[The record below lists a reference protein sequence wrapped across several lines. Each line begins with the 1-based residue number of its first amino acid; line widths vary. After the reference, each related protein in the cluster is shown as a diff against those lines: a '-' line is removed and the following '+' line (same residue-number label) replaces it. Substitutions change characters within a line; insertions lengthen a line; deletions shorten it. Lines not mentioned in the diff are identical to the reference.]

1 MKNYR
6 INAITLNSLKGYN
19 RFSEVY
25 LKSKK
30 FYSDNLML
38 VVDYADTSSTQ
49 AELGVSVSK
58 KTARNAV
65 TRNRIKR
72 LLRESVRLIIKEYYS
87 KLFFKTIIVSWRKKT
102 QKPGDISLKEVYPEV
117 LELFNK
123 AESFSHE
130 NNKTSD

>member
-1 MKNYR
+1 
-6 INAITLNSLKGYN
+6 
-19 RFSEVY
+19 
-25 LKSKK
+25 
-30 FYSDNLML
+30 ML
-38 VVDYADTSSTQ
+38 VVDYADASSTQ

-72 LLRESVRLIIKEYYS
+72 LLRESVRLILKEYYS

-102 QKPGDISLKEVYPEV
+102 QKPGDISLKDVYPEV